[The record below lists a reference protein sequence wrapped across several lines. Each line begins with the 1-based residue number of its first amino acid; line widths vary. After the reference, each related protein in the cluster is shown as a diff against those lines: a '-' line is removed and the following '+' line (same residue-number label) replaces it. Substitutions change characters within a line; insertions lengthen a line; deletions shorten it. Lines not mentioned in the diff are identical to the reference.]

1 MICSAATQ
9 PTPSISAAA
18 IGAMTNWPNE
28 PPALTM
34 PVASPLLPGGSS
46 RVVAAISTAGPAM
59 PAPPADSTP
68 IAKISPTVLVISG
81 VMKVPS
87 ATSSTPASS
96 TRPAPMRSATA
107 PANGWVRPQ
116 NSWPKANA
124 RLMLPS
130 PSPVEV
136 LIGERNRPMVWRVP
150 MVSAKVPAA
159 ASSTSQSAGWLLLLL
174 GHRVLQRIVR
184 SGHGFDRCVRGCHVI
199 HLLSCPRF

>member
-1 MICSAATQ
+1 MIWSAATQ

-34 PVASPLLPGGSS
+34 PVASPLLPGGSK

-81 VMKVPS
+81 VMKVPK

-96 TRPAPMRSATA
+96 TAPRADA
-107 PANGWVRPQ
+107 VGHGAGEGLRQPPEQ
-116 NSWPKANA
+116 LPKANA
-124 RLMLPS
+124 RLMLPR

-136 LIGERNRPMVWRVP
+136 LIGDRNRPMVWRVP

-159 ASSTSQSAGWLLLLL
+159 ANSTNQSAG
-174 GHRVLQRIVR
+174 
-184 SGHGFDRCVRGCHVI
+184 
-199 HLLSCPRF
+199 